1 MRHNKKQRNRLI
13 TSILASMVALS
24 AVSQTSGGRP
34 QLVVEIMIDQ
44 LRSDYIELLQNHF
57 GENGFKRLTDNGA
70 CFENVDFNIDNVDV
84 VSSTAMLLTGT
95 YPRING
101 LSGEQVYDIQKRI
114 YKKILCDPDKLGNF
128 TSENLSPKA
137 LKVSTISD
145 ELKISGGGLG
155 YVYSIAPDAQQAIIM
170 AGHAGNGAF
179 WINDLNGK
187 WSATTYYTDVPQAI
201 TNRNYKMPLSSRIDT
216 MSWYPC
222 MNLAKYPD
230 IATHKKYYPFK
241 YIFPASRKDRYE
253 TYKRSALVNE
263 EVTSVALDF
272 LNTLNM
278 GCRGETDMLNIAY
291 SLSPY
296 SDEAGDG
303 SVELQDKYLRL
314 DKQLGRLLDA
324 IDSRVG
330 LKNTLV
336 VVSSTGYFED
346 NASVDPKYN
355 IPSGEFSVSRA
366 KSLLNL
372 YLMAVYGNAQW
383 VDDYKDECFYLNQK
397 QIKEKNINL
406 KEIRKNASDFLRR
419 MSGVV
424 DSYSLDEIID
434 NPADAIAQRLHNGV
448 VAGHMGDVM
457 VKIMPGWTIVAGE
470 NNSQVKNEKYV
481 RSSVIS
487 SPVYILHPSIKAQ
500 KISAP
505 IDATILAPTVS
516 RLLRIRSPNAAME
529 KPYIFE

>member
-1 MRHNKKQRNRLI
+1 MRQNKKQRNRLI

-24 AVSQTSGGRP
+24 AVSQSAEGRP

-44 LRSDYIELLQNHF
+44 LRSDYLELLQNHF
-57 GENGFKRLTDNGA
+57 GENGFKRLTQNGA
-70 CFENVDFNIDNVDV
+70 CFENVDFKIDNIDI
-84 VSSTAMLLTGT
+84 VSGTAMLVTGT

-101 LSGEQVYDIQKRI
+101 LSGEQVYNVQKRI
-114 YKKILCDPDKLGNF
+114 SQKILSDPGKLGNF
-128 TSENLSPKA
+128 TSEKFSPKA
-137 LKVSTISD
+137 LKVSTVSD
-145 ELKISGGGLG
+145 ELKINSGGLG
-155 YVYSIAPDAQQAIIM
+155 YVYSIAPDAQQAIIL

-187 WSATTYYTDVPQAI
+187 WSTTTYYTDVPQVI
-201 TNRNYKMPLSSRIDT
+201 TNRNYKMPLSARIDT
-216 MSWYPC
+216 MSWSPI

-230 IATHKKYYPFK
+230 IPKHKKYYPFK

-272 LNTLNM
+272 LKSLNM
-278 GCRGETDMLNIAY
+278 GNRGETDMLNIAY
-291 SLSPY
+291 TLSPY

-314 DKQLGRLLDA
+314 DKQLGRLFDA
-324 IDSRVG
+324 IDNSVG
-330 LKNTLV
+330 LKNTIV
-336 VVSSTGYFED
+336 VVASTGYFDE
-346 NASVDPKYN
+346 NTPVDSKYN
-355 IPSGEFSVSRA
+355 IPTGEFTPSKA

-383 VDDYKDECFYLNQK
+383 VDDYHDECFYLNQK
-397 QIKEKNINL
+397 LIKEKNINL

-424 DSYSLDEIID
+424 ESYSIDEIID
-434 NPADAIAQRLHNGV
+434 NPTGDKAQRMRNGV
-448 VAGHMGDVM
+448 VAGHVGDII
-457 VKIMPGWTIVAGE
+457 VKIMPGWTIAATD
-470 NNSQVKNEKYV
+470 NIQQVKKEKHV
-481 RSSVIS
+481 RTGVIS

-500 KISAP
+500 KINTP